1 MNVTDVLTQA
11 RDSITVQRV
20 FGEPID
26 HGHVTVV
33 PVARVGRWRWRGQR
47 RRARRR
53 ARASATAW
61 VPRLP
66 GSTCIDDDHVK
77 WQPAVDVNRVILGGQ
92 IVAIVLLLTIRAL
105 ARMRARKRWLR
116 FPRAPRS
123 RPRMGAVAVVT
134 GAAGGRRRRGGR
146 GWRCLLLLLVAVFG
160 PQLPQPGPS
169 RPAPRVAAPVAFGSA
184 RR

>member
-33 PVARVGRWRWRGQR
+33 PVARVAGGGGGG
-47 RRARRR
+47 
-53 ARASATAW
+53 SAQGEK
-61 VPRLP
+61 P
-66 GSTCIDDDHVK
+66 GEGVGYGVGAMPAGVYVLEDDKVK

-105 ARMRARKRWLR
+105 ARIRARK
-116 FPRAPRS
+116 S
-123 RPRMGAVAVVT
+123 
-134 GAAGGRRRRGGR
+134 
-146 GWRCLLLLLVAVFG
+146 
-160 PQLPQPGPS
+160 
-169 RPAPRVAAPVAFGSA
+169 
-184 RR
+184 